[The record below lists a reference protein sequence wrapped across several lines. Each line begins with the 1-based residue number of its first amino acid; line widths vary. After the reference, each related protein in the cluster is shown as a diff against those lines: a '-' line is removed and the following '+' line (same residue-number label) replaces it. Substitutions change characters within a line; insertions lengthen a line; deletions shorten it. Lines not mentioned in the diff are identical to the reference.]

1 LALDEQLPTSFALRP
16 RLPLTGEP
24 TGPDAVLD
32 RTLADIVL
40 EPVPLDPVS
49 VSDDSG
55 YASNLRAQRNLPA
68 AIKEALKTFYP
79 S

>member
-1 LALDEQLPTSFALRP
+1 
-16 RLPLTGEP
+16 LPLAGAP
-24 TGPDAVLD
+24 TGPDVGLD

-40 EPVPLDPVS
+40 EPAPLDPAS

-55 YASNLRAQRNLPA
+55 YGSNLRAQRNLPA
-68 AIKEALKTFYP
+68 DIKEALKTFYP